1 MNPVNDYFLPYQ
13 RAWILDD
20 SPMKFYEKSR
30 RIGITYATS
39 FRVNDKCLRRR
50 NFTQWVTSRDELTAH
65 EFITDYIARW
75 AKASNAVCRGLLGD
89 DLQVIDPERGIR
101 AFVATYEATG
111 SRVVSLSSTPEA
123 FAGKGG
129 DVLIDEADLHK
140 DSGRVIDMALPCTTW
155 GGQLEVLSALSVDGG
170 PNTPFCKMGRDILEN
185 GNPMGWSFHR
195 TTIVDAVEQ
204 GFVEKLNEVTGQ
216 HYTRDAWLA
225 MMRAKCRTEEAWQTQ
240 YMIEPSSDGAA
251 LLSYELISGCE
262 IPRSECRDSG
272 QGLLFGGYDVGRKK
286 DLGVY
291 FELELVGDVLRQT
304 EYRVFDRA
312 PFRVQSEYLYS
323 RLNNPRLARLCVDST
338 GMGMMLAEYAQDR
351 FRHGHDACRIRAG
364 PVREVPGRGGE
375 FHGAGESRAC
385 DAASR
390 QFRGSHDPD
399 RVGSGDP
406 RGSAQDPE
414 DHDGGRKRP
423 LRGRTRRKRP
433 QRPLLGAGAR
443 PARERRLRRAVPVRI
458 VRPADAGPL
467 SKRQF
472 QQSETGDRR

>member
-1 MNPVNDYFLPYQ
+1 MNPINDYFLPYQ

-170 PNTPFCKMGRDILEN
+170 
-185 GNPMGWSFHR
+185 R
-195 TTIVDAVEQ
+195 T
-204 GFVEKLNEVTGQ
+204 
-216 HYTRDAWLA
+216 
-225 MMRAKCRTEEAWQTQ
+225 
-240 YMIEPSSDGAA
+240 
-251 LLSYELISGCE
+251 
-262 IPRSECRDSG
+262 PRSAKWAATSSKTATRWGGVFTAQRSSTRSNRDSS
-272 QGLLFGGYDVGRKK
+272 K
-286 DLGVY
+286 
-291 FELELVGDVLRQT
+291 
-304 EYRVFDRA
+304 
-312 PFRVQSEYLYS
+312 
-323 RLNNPRLARLCVDST
+323 NST
-338 GMGMMLAEYAQDR
+338 R
-351 FRHGHDACRIRAG
+351 
-364 PVREVPGRGGE
+364 
-375 FHGAGESRAC
+375 
-385 DAASR
+385 
-390 QFRGSHDPD
+390 
-399 RVGSGDP
+399 
-406 RGSAQDPE
+406 
-414 DHDGGRKRP
+414 
-423 LRGRTRRKRP
+423 
-433 QRPLLGAGAR
+433 
-443 PARERRLRRAVPVRI
+443 
-458 VRPADAGPL
+458 
-467 SKRQF
+467 
-472 QQSETGDRR
+472 